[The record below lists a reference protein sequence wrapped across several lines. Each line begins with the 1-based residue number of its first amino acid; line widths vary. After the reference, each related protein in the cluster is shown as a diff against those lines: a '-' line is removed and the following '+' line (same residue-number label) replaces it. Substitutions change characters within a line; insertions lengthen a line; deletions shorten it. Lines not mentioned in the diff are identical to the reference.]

1 MKEIKDLN
9 VNDRIIIWRYNDM
22 NIDEGHNATVIRRIV
37 RHAEPQ
43 AVVVQLDGVLNEA
56 TITDK
61 DYFDTLPLSNQK
73 SEDCE
78 NEEPFFVNDVDKGIP
93 SHYRGK
99 DGIDVIEFL
108 RQQMTSDE
116 FKGFM
121 TGNIIKYATRLG
133 RKDDEVKE
141 LEKIEVYAKRLKEV
155 LAHE

>member
-43 AVVVQLDGVLNEA
+43 AVVVQLDGVSNEA

-73 SEDCE
+73 LEDYE
-78 NEEPFFVNDVDKGIP
+78 NEEPFFVNDADKGIP
-93 SHYRGK
+93 SHYQGK

-108 RQQMTSDE
+108 RQQMSADE

-121 TGNIIKYATRLG
+121 TGNIIKYATRL
-133 RKDDEVKE
+133 
-141 LEKIEVYAKRLKEV
+141 
-155 LAHE
+155 